1 MNFAENDERVH
12 LQRRDA
18 LRCQYLMSLSTDLD
32 SRIPMKK
39 KEPES
44 STDEWWNKNWTVLL
58 NLSLKDK

>member
-39 KEPES
+39 KRTREFHGRMM
-44 STDEWWNKNWTVLL
+44 KQKL
-58 NLSLKDK
+58 NGVAKLVAQR